1 LKLIPKS
8 KNPEE
13 KNLKRFLRTYFNI
26 KTSHLDLY
34 LIAVTHKSTAEK
46 NIALHN
52 ERLEFL
58 GDAILDAVIADRLYN
73 QLSGED
79 EGELTRQKA
88 KIVNRNSISQM
99 ALRSGLDKLLIYSNK
114 REINIESIA
123 GNALEAIIGAIYLEK
138 GYKKTFKAINNV
150 MLPKLMDA
158 ELLKLQN
165 DYKSEL
171 IIWSQKEKKKLV
183 FDFQKV
189 ERKEAANWFI
199 IHAVLEGN
207 ILGTGEGSSKKKAEQ
222 LAAKDAIEKMRMGEQ

>member
-1 LKLIPKS
+1 MKLISKS

-26 KTSHLDLY
+26 KTNHLDLY
-34 LIAVTHKSTAEK
+34 LIAVTHKSTTEK

-123 GNALEAIIGAIYLEK
+123 GNALEAVIGAIYLEK
-138 GYKKTFKAINNV
+138 GYKKTYKAINKV

-183 FDFQKV
+183 FEFMKV
-189 ERKEAANWFI
+189 DKKDAANWFI
-199 IHAVLEGN
+199 IHAIVEGS
-207 ILGTGEGSSKKKAEQ
+207 ILGCGEGSSKKKAEQ
-222 LAAKDAIEKMRMGEQ
+222 LAAKDAIEKMRLSGQ

>member
-1 LKLIPKS
+1 
-8 KNPEE
+8 
-13 KNLKRFLRTYFNI
+13 
-26 KTSHLDLY
+26 
-34 LIAVTHKSTAEK
+34 
-46 NIALHN
+46 
-52 ERLEFL
+52 
-58 GDAILDAVIADRLYN
+58 
-73 QLSGED
+73 
-79 EGELTRQKA
+79 
-88 KIVNRNSISQM
+88 
-99 ALRSGLDKLLIYSNK
+99 
-114 REINIESIA
+114 
-123 GNALEAIIGAIYLEK
+123 
-138 GYKKTFKAINNV
+138 